1 MRVKYVYLSFTYRK
15 IHTSLLAC
23 SNMVLFLGQP
33 YVLVLLEHTK
43 VWQSDKLVGWDCWRG
58 NFCWMCWAARPQ
70 ALPQQRA
77 YPTCILMAQNLPCK
91 KGFSAGCRSQPTSLL
106 PLDD

>member
-77 YPTCILMAQNLPCK
+77 YPTCILMAQNFTLQERIF
-91 KGFSAGCRSQPTSLL
+91 GWVSQSAHILAAIK
-106 PLDD
+106 